1 MNKTYKSLIIL
12 IFLLLSLPSNAKSET
27 TIAILNME
35 FLMEN
40 SLAGKSIKKQ
50 LEDLRKKDIKSFKKT
65 ETKLKEEEKK
75 LISQKNVLSEEDF
88 KKNIILF
95 RENLRNFN
103 TLRANKLSSLNNKKK
118 SSITTLLKEINPIL
132 TEFAKT
138 NDIMIM
144 IDKRNIILSKK
155 ELDIT
160 KKILEILDNKIKKIV
175 LK

>member
-1 MNKTYKSLIIL
+1 MYKTYKSLIIL
-12 IFLLLSLPSNAKSET
+12 IFLLLSFSLNAKSET

-35 FLMEN
+35 YLMEN

-50 LEDLRKKDIKSFKKT
+50 LEELRKKDIKSFKKT

-75 LISQKNVLSEEDF
+75 LISQKNVLSKEDF

-95 RENLRNFN
+95 RENLRKFN
-103 TLRANKLSSLNNKKK
+103 TERSNKLSSLNNKKN

-132 TEFAKT
+132 TEFAKVNGIT
-138 NDIMIM
+138 IM
-144 IDKRNIILSKK
+144 IDKRNIILSKN

-160 KKILEILDNKIKKIV
+160 QKILQILDNKIKKIV